1 MITRSIPLGSWE
13 TVSFTASTGSPMAR
27 SEVPAG
33 EMGEG
38 RFPVTAPI
46 MATSSSPT
54 VKVVYA
60 LSGEVACLLPLRWTF
75 APS

>member
-1 MITRSIPLGSWE
+1 M
-13 TVSFTASTGSPMAR
+13 VR

-33 EMGEG
+33 EIGEG

-46 MATSSSPT
+46 MVMSSSPT

-60 LSGEVACLLPLRWTF
+60 LSGEAACLVPLRSTF

>member
-1 MITRSIPLGSWE
+1 M
-13 TVSFTASTGSPMAR
+13 VR

-46 MATSSSPT
+46 MVTSSSPT

-60 LSGEVACLLPLRWTF
+60 LSGEVACLLPLKWTF
-75 APS
+75 VPS